1 MMEDTMDKELQLLGD
16 MIISQKD
23 AIAMEVH
30 TDRMAGVPMTE
41 EESNEFQK
49 FVPSL
54 LKTRADFIQL
64 FGRALIDVNPEK
76 TDEAILKWGKENGES
91 FFKLGVPLDEAL
103 KDASFYRTYIWK
115 AVEKEALANDVSL
128 PTVFRAISIID
139 PLLDKAAYYFSLAYV
154 EYHQKTLE
162 NAKSAF
168 IELSVPVI
176 PLTKGVGVLP
186 LIGNID
192 TERAQ
197 LLMEETLSNSSKL
210 NLNHLIFDLS
220 GVLIVDTMVAQQLFQ
235 VFDALKLTGV
245 ETILTG
251 IRPEVAQTM
260 VSLGLALHG
269 ITIKSNLEQALKYIG

>member
-1 MMEDTMDKELQLLGD
+1 MDKELQLLGE

-64 FGRALIDVNPEK
+64 FGRALIDVNPKK

-260 VSLGLALHG
+260 VSLGLALQG
-269 ITIKSNLEQALKYIG
+269 ITIKSNLEQALKFIG